1 MLLRLCFS
9 DGWECGTV
17 SGSGWDCHSPS
28 SFVRLNGLVKH
39 VTFFYFCFFF
49 LASMLVIDDVK
60 ILVLALAFRTYLL
73 NLFFKDN

>member
-17 SGSGWDCHSPS
+17 SSSGRDCHSPS
-28 SFVRLNGLVKH
+28 SFERLNGLVKY

-49 LASMLVIDDVK
+49 GLYALIDDVK
-60 ILVLALAFRTYLL
+60 ILVLALAFRPCLL
-73 NLFFKDN
+73 NLSFKDN

>member
-17 SGSGWDCHSPS
+17 SSSGWDCHSPS
-28 SFVRLNGLVKH
+28 SFVRLNGLLKY

-49 LASMLVIDDVK
+49 ASMLIIDDVK
-60 ILVLALAFRTYLL
+60 ILVLALAFRPCLL
-73 NLFFKDN
+73 DLFFKDN